1 MTFNLAQFRAE
12 FARKM
17 ARISAYIEELET
29 VSSELHSRV
38 SGFSSRAL

>member
-17 ARISAYIEELET
+17 AKISAYIEELET
-29 VSSELHSRV
+29 VSTELHSRV
-38 SGFSSRAL
+38 AGFNSRAL